1 MPHKR
6 VLPRVALAAFAA
18 AATALAGA
26 GPAAA
31 AIPAD
36 VADDIPN
43 LSTPVLVERAST
55 GTLPEGVVEAVVAR
69 GADDSVVISWRNPAD
84 DTYRPLFSVGGR
96 ILGDPAAVATN
107 AGIEVF
113 ARGTDNRI
121 YTNTVTREDRGV
133 GYSVVPGLAA
143 TSDPE
148 VVQLPGEAI
157 GNLRLFV
164 RGADGAVWSNI
175 RRAGAWQG
183 WTSLG
188 GSITSEISV
197 ARPSFASFSTG
208 FGNGITFTQIQLVA
222 RGTDKRVYRG
232 VILNGANPIWQPVG
246 GDFRA
251 ASNITFGTL
260 AFNVSTSNSLFA
272 RGEDGRA
279 VTINPVAGE
288 TRWTPIGGTRIR
300 ASDIAVSGNTVFLL
314 GADLFLYTS
323 SRNQAGAWTGSS
335 RVGGP
340 LRGNPAVVSVTSR
353 LGRGR
358 TALVRDGF
366 GGLAKTVQTDIGQ
379 PFSGF
384 APVGGLIG

>member
-1 MPHKR
+1 MHHKR
-6 VLPRVALAAFAA
+6 VLARAVLAAFATA
-18 AATALAGA
+18 LTTALAGA

-31 AIPAD
+31 APAD

-43 LSTPVLVERAST
+43 LVTPVLVETAGTT
-55 GTLPEGVVEAVVAR
+55 GFPEVEAVVAR
-69 GADDSVVISWRNPAD
+69 GADDSVVISRRNPAD
-84 DTYRPLFSVGGR
+84 DSYRPLFSVGGR

-107 AGIEVF
+107 AGVEVF

-121 YTNTVTREDRGV
+121 YANTVTRDDRGV
-133 GYSVVPGLAA
+133 GFSVVPGLLA

-148 VVQLPGEAI
+148 VVQLPAEPI

-164 RGADGAVWSNI
+164 RGPDGAVWSNI
-175 RRAGAWQG
+175 RRAGVWEG

-188 GSITSEISV
+188 GFITSEISV
-197 ARPSFASFSTG
+197 GKPTVTSFSTG
-208 FGNGITFTQIQLVA
+208 FGTGIVRTRIQLVA
-222 RGTDKRVYRG
+222 RGTDKRVYRA
-232 VILNGANPIWQPVG
+232 VIENGGRPVWQAI

-251 ASNITFGTL
+251 DGNITFGTQ
-260 AFNVSTSNSLFA
+260 AFNVSTRDSLFA

-279 VTINPVAGE
+279 FTINPLAGE
-288 TRWTPIGGTRIR
+288 TQWTPIGDGRISV
-300 ASDIAVSGNTVFLL
+300 SDIAVSGDSVFVL

-323 SRNQAGAWTGSS
+323 FRSQSGAWAGYS
-335 RVGGP
+335 RIGGP
-340 LRGNPAVVSVTSR
+340 LLGNPAVVTVSSR

-358 TALVRDGF
+358 TVLARDGF

>member
-1 MPHKR
+1 MHHKR
-6 VLPRVALAAFAA
+6 VLPRVVLAAFAA
-18 AATALAGA
+18 ALMTGLAGA

-31 AIPAD
+31 AVPAD

-43 LSTPVLVERAST
+43 LVTPVLVERA
-55 GTLPEGVVEAVVAR
+55 GTDSSPEVEAVVAR
-69 GADDSVVISWRNPAD
+69 GADDSVVISRRNPAD
-84 DTYRPLFSVGGR
+84 DSYRPLFSVGGR

-121 YTNTVTREDRGV
+121 YTNTVTRDDRGV
-133 GYSVVPGLAA
+133 GYSVVPGLVGS
-143 TSDPE
+143 SDPE

-175 RRAGAWQG
+175 RRAGAWEG

-197 ARPSFASFSTG
+197 ARPTVTSFSTG
-208 FGNGITFTQIQLVA
+208 FGSGISFTQIQLVA
-222 RGTDKRVYRG
+222 RGADKRVYRA
-232 VILNGANPIWQPVG
+232 VITSGARPVWQAIG

-251 ASNITFGTL
+251 DSNITFGTQ
-260 AFNVSTSNSLFA
+260 AFNVSTIDSLFA

-279 VTINPVAGE
+279 FTINPLAGE
-288 TRWTPIGGTRIR
+288 TQWKPIGDGRIA
-300 ASDIAVSGNTVFLL
+300 ASDIAVSGNNVYVL

-323 SRNQAGAWTGSS
+323 FRNQAGAWVGYS
-335 RVGGP
+335 RIGGP
-340 LRGNPAVVSVTSR
+340 LLGNPAVVNVSSR

-358 TALVRDGF
+358 TVLARDGF